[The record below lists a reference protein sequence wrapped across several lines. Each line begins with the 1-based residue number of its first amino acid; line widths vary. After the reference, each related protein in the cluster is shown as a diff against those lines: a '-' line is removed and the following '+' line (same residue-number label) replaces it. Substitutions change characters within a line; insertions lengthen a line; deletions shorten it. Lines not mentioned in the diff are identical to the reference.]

1 MQVTPKTFQAPTL
14 ATLTLALA
22 ACGGLSGTYSGKGT
36 GFLESLT
43 FHSGGKVDATFMG
56 MTKEGTFKKDGK
68 RVTITVNGDTQVLT
82 LADNGCLEGGG
93 ILGTYCKGES
103 EKNAA
108 ESGGKGGG
116 TLSGTWEAS
125 APDGTGEKLRLKFKS
140 GGKVDFIMSAPGHA
154 PEAIEATY
162 ELSGDQLT
170 IYIPNSPQIH
180 LTRDKNVLGGNFMG
194 EAIRFEKQ

>member
-1 MQVTPKTFQAPTL
+1 MQATPKTFHASSL
-14 ATLTLALA
+14 ATLTLAFA

-82 LADNGCLEGGG
+82 VADNGCLEGGG
-93 ILGTYCKGES
+93 ILGTYCKGGS
-103 EKNAA
+103 EEKAA
-108 ESGGKGGG
+108 GSGSKGGG
-116 TLSGTWEAS
+116 KLSGTWEAS
-125 APDGTGEKLRLKFKS
+125 APDGTGEKLSLKFKKD
-140 GGKVDFIMSAPGHA
+140 GKVDFSMSAPGRA
-154 PEAIEATY
+154 PEVMEVTY

-170 IYIPNSPQIH
+170 IYVPNSPQIH
-180 LTRDKNVLGGNFMG
+180 LTRDKNVLEGNFMG
-194 EAIRFEKQ
+194 EGIRFEKQ

>member
-1 MQVTPKTFQAPTL
+1 MQALPKTFRASSL

-36 GFLESLT
+36 GFLDDLT

-56 MTKEGTFKKDGK
+56 MTKEGTYKRDGK

-93 ILGTYCKGES
+93 LLGTYCKGGS
-103 EKNAA
+103 EAKA
-108 ESGGKGGG
+108 ESSKAAGGK
-116 TLSGTWEAS
+116 LSGTWEAA
-125 APDGTGEKLRLKFKS
+125 APDGTGEKMRLKFKS
-140 GGKVDFIMSAPGHA
+140 GGKVEMSLSVPGQD
-154 PEAIEATY
+154 PEATEATY

-180 LTRDKNVLGGNFMG
+180 LTRDKNVLQGNFMG
-194 EAIRFEKQ
+194 EGIRFEKQ

>member
-1 MQVTPKTFQAPTL
+1 MQATPKTFHASSL
-14 ATLTLALA
+14 ATLTLAFA

-82 LADNGCLEGGG
+82 LAGNGCLEGGG
-93 ILGTYCKGES
+93 ILGTYCKGGS
-103 EKNAA
+103 EEKVA
-108 ESGGKGGG
+108 ESGRKSGGK
-116 TLSGTWEAS
+116 LSGTWEATL
-125 APDGTGEKLRLKFKS
+125 PDGTDEKMLLKFKS
-140 GGKVDFIMSAPGHA
+140 GGKVDMSLSVPGRD
-154 PEAIEATY
+154 PEAMEATY

-180 LTRDKNVLGGNFMG
+180 LTRDKNALEGNFMG
-194 EAIRFEKQ
+194 QAIKFDKQ

>member
-1 MQVTPKTFQAPTL
+1 MQATPKTFHASSL
-14 ATLTLALA
+14 ATLTLAFA

-56 MTKEGTFKKDGK
+56 MTKEGTFKKDGN

-82 LADNGCLEGGG
+82 VAGNGCLEGGG
-93 ILGTYCKGES
+93 ILGTYCKGGS
-103 EKNAA
+103 EEKAA
-108 ESGGKGGG
+108 GSGGKGGG
-116 TLSGTWEAS
+116 KLSGTWEAA
-125 APDGTGEKLRLKFKS
+125 APDGTDEKMRLKFKS
-140 GGKVDFIMSAPGHA
+140 GGKVDLSFSVPGQD
-154 PEAIEATY
+154 PEAMEATY

>member
-1 MQVTPKTFQAPTL
+1 MQATPKTFHASSL
-14 ATLTLALA
+14 ATLTLAFA

-82 LADNGCLEGGG
+82 LAGNGCLEGGG
-93 ILGTYCKGES
+93 ILGTYCKGGS
-103 EKNAA
+103 EEKAA

-116 TLSGTWEAS
+116 KLSGTWEAA
-125 APDGTGEKLRLKFKS
+125 APDGTGEKMRLKFKS
-140 GGKVDFIMSAPGHA
+140 GGKVDMSLSVPGQD
-154 PEAIEATY
+154 PEAMEATY

-180 LTRDKNVLGGNFMG
+180 LTRDKKVLEGNFMG
-194 EAIRFEKQ
+194 QAIKFEKQ